1 MKFLLDED
9 ALKGLSQPE
18 QEVAKDKALGQFLLG
33 SIFGGQGIA
42 SGYQAV
48 QNIIPTMQ
56 KQKQQQGLLAELAG
70 IQRDVFP
77 TQQQQQQAQSE
88 TINTYLGREKTA
100 SSPYALTESLGAPQ
114 ERVEPQYTNQPVNL
128 DAAYSRLGRL
138 ATNPAG
144 AQLVPALSSIL
155 KDIRPE
161 YVDGVRVNRNTG
173 EIMGALPKVDVKT
186 GTVTRGTVQN
196 GQLQF
201 QTDVL
206 QGAKRAAALNT
217 LPELDKGQE
226 YLFDANQNV
235 VGIRD
240 AAGAIQSI
248 VARQSAETGA
258 REANIPREITTS
270 SGAKA
275 FTFVT
280 PPSMRQQ
287 GGATQG
293 ATGQNVAGQ
302 GAPMQGGGG
311 GGVQGGSLT
320 TAQAALNASYEPILK
335 DAYQGYKLA
344 SQRSGTLQQLQNA
357 LNNPNFDTSAF
368 APAKTAITSFLNA
381 SGVTGDNAKQYLTS
395 AASMRQGLN
404 TLASQSVSELPG
416 AISNFEIGFAQN
428 RFGTITDPK
437 DSNKYAIALMQAADQ
452 RKKEYYNFVS
462 NPRNAGPD
470 VVQKWENSPQG
481 RKSLFEAPALRQ
493 YLPTRLIDKGPDKG
507 KKAYILPNGD
517 AVLFN

>member
-48 QNIIPTMQ
+48 QDIIPTMQ
-56 KQKQQQGLLAELAG
+56 KQKQQQGLLQELAG
-70 IQRDVFP
+70 IQQDFFP
-77 TQQQQQQAQSE
+77 TEAQAGQRALAAEGKGPTVTAAANQRAILQQPVDTGA
-88 TINTYLGREKTA
+88 
-100 SSPYALTESLGAPQ
+100 ALT
-114 ERVEPQYTNQPVNL
+114 
-128 DAAYSRLGRL
+128 RLGRL
-138 ATNPAG
+138 ATNPNATQMLPG
-144 AQLVPALSSIL
+144 LTKVIENLQPKLQEGLFIGP
-155 KDIRPE
+155 
-161 YVDGVRVNRNTG
+161 GGN
-173 EIMGALPKVDVKT
+173 IMGAAPKVDIKT
-186 GTVTRGTVQN
+186 GTVTRGAMKD
-196 GQLQF
+196 GQLDF
-201 QTDVL
+201 STDVL
-206 QGAKRAAALNT
+206 PGAKRAQALNT
-217 LPELDKGQE
+217 LPELEKGQE
-226 YLFDANQNV
+226 YVFDANQNV
-235 VGIRD
+235 VGVRD
-240 AAGAIQSI
+240 TAGYIQSI
-248 VARQSAETGA
+248 TNRAAAETGA
-258 REANIPREITTS
+258 KEANIPRATTS
-270 SGAKA
+270 STGVAGY
-275 FTFVT
+275 TFLT
-280 PPSMRQQ
+280 PPSMRQGTTGQ
-287 GGATQG
+287 GGQA
-293 ATGQNVAGQ
+293 
-302 GAPMQGGGG
+302 GAPTGGQGGGQPTG
-311 GGVQGGSLT
+311 GGFQGGGLT

-335 DAYQGYKLA
+335 DAYAGYKIA

-437 DSNKYAIALMQAADQ
+437 DSNKYAIALMQEADK

-481 RKSLFEAPALRQ
+481 KKSLFEAPALRQ
-493 YLPTRLIDKGPDKG
+493 YLPTKLIDKGPDKG